1 MESSK
6 KQRSSIWGVLGREA
20 WLKARAQE
28 VAGSTDRVEAGKRVL
43 SELMAVASDLKVHSK
58 VTYVKFLRAHI
69 KEACPDM
76 NDNDLPSA
84 PSALY
89 QAANAAERVNVQER
103 FQAAPR
109 IYGDL
114 LIAKMTSALQ
124 HGITHRQAPQVLL
137 CLGYLVGLRAND
149 LNTAHERRSGIEVFH
164 VDLDRDIDFAAI
176 VFEEGT
182 ATTTP
187 CVGTLL
193 NFRPSKHNGSKEP
206 VQYATPF
213 ICDSVFYPLM
223 REALAFLRAP
233 ETQEC
238 RCTTRISDYPS
249 VPSGPE
255 RSQEWRSIFPKV
267 IESFGFYEA
276 VHEDDREQHV
286 KFTANLGRSFVAA
299 CIEQGRFQLGPNLQ
313 PIRAVELSLG
323 HSPLSTQNVNY
334 LKLDVRPISQ
344 VPDVVLRDL
353 HKDKRVAIG
362 EENEDAVV
370 SYGVVLVKA
379 SIDVL
384 LCHNTRKLSDVT
396 NIHGHDDDDS

>member
-1 MESSK
+1 MC
-6 KQRSSIWGVLGREA
+6 WV
-20 WLKARAQE
+20 

-43 SELMAVASDLKVHSK
+43 SELMAVASGLRVHSK

-84 PSALY
+84 PSELY
-89 QAANAAERVNVQER
+89 HAANAAERINVQDR
-103 FQAAPR
+103 FIAAPR

-124 HGITHRQAPQVLL
+124 HGITHRQAPQVLF

-193 NFRPSKHNGSKEP
+193 NFKPSKHNGSKEP
-206 VQYATPF
+206 ARYATPF
-213 ICDSVFYPLM
+213 ICDSVYYPLM

-276 VHEDDREQHV
+276 VHEDDREHGKV
-286 KFTANLGRSFVAA
+286 HGEPGS
-299 CIEQGRFQLGPNLQ
+299 
-313 PIRAVELSLG
+313 
-323 HSPLSTQNVNY
+323 
-334 LKLDVRPISQ
+334 KLRRGVR
-344 VPDVVLRDL
+344 
-353 HKDKRVAIG
+353 
-362 EENEDAVV
+362 
-370 SYGVVLVKA
+370 
-379 SIDVL
+379 
-384 LCHNTRKLSDVT
+384 
-396 NIHGHDDDDS
+396 